1 MAGKIIS
8 QKLLRRETR
17 YTRITIELQGTYP
30 HLRID
35 KIETEHVRQEEDNLV
50 LGIVTLRC
58 SNIRPDAS
66 DFLKFP

>member
-8 QKLLRRETR
+8 QKLSREKR
-17 YTRITIELQGTYP
+17 YIRITIEPFQTYP
-30 HLRID
+30 HLCID
-35 KIETEHVRQEEDNLV
+35 EIGTEHIRQEEDNLV

-58 SNIRPDAS
+58 GNIRPDAP